1 MNTQKNNSVKIQ
13 YLSTLM
19 KKRLFLLC
27 SFILSQS
34 LFAQATTPDQNNFPS
49 DYGVFS
55 IPLWSK
61 VVLELKE
68 TQESKYEYRIISME
82 PYETFYSFD
91 KAEEL
96 FDKNPKENTVEL
108 YFIGAYHNEGK
119 EDKDYNTLLKIRN
132 NLKKPLSYKADIK
145 YYFKDDFENTSII
158 GAFPGTNTLET
169 WPQKIDFIALYNF
182 ENWDMNTE
190 LPQNEKKE

>member
-1 MNTQKNNSVKIQ
+1 
-13 YLSTLM
+13 M
-19 KKRLFLLC
+19 KKLIFLC

-34 LFAQATTPDQNNFPS
+34 LFAEEASPNENKFPS
-49 DYGVFS
+49 GYGVFS

-68 TQESKYEYRIISME
+68 THNNQYDYRILSME

-108 YFIGAYHNEGK
+108 YFMGAYHNEGK

-145 YYFKDDFENTSII
+145 YYFKDDFENTSVV

-182 ENWDMNTE
+182 ENWDMGKG
-190 LPQNEKKE
+190 LPQNGKQE

>member
-1 MNTQKNNSVKIQ
+1 
-13 YLSTLM
+13 M

-27 SFILSQS
+27 TFILSQI
-34 LFAQATTPDQNNFPS
+34 LFAQETTSNEGKFPS

-108 YFIGAYHNEGK
+108 FFIGAYDNEGK

-145 YYFKDDFENTSII
+145 YYFKDDFENTSVV
-158 GAFPGTNTLET
+158 GAFPGTNTNET

-182 ENWDMNTE
+182 ENWNMNTE
-190 LPQNEKKE
+190 LPQNEKNE